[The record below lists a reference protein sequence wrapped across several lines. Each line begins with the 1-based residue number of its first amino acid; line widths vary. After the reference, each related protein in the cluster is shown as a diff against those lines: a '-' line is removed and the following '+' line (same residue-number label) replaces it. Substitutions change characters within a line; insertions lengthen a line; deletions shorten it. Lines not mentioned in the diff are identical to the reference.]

1 MSSILLVG
9 QTPPP
14 YHGQAIAMQQLF
26 DQRWEGIKVRSL
38 RMAYSH
44 SESEVGRFRIRK
56 IFHLISLIIKSWC
69 ILIKDRPCCLYYP
82 PASPNRT
89 PVIRDVLFLLLVRP
103 LAKDT
108 IFHYHAGGL
117 PEYVKSL
124 NFPLRFLSRLA
135 FSNATLG
142 IEISESQMHK
152 DIFFPVKRRI
162 CISNGLDVPVVEQKP
177 NEQENDKK
185 RILFIAGL
193 RSSKGVMDIIGT
205 AEKLRELGADFVFDV
220 AGAWQEEDTRRDF
233 ETELSSLNLNDHVIL
248 HGRVTGEEKWELYR
262 QAYAF
267 FFPSFYESEN
277 FPLVL
282 IEAMAFGLPIV
293 ATNWRGIPELVVE
306 DKTGKLCDV
315 GSCDQFSSALNELLN
330 NENRHKEMASLA
342 RSRYEKR
349 YTHTAFISAM
359 KNAFESVTNE
369 PKVQTDA

>member
-1 MSSILLVG
+1 MNSILLVG

-26 DQRWEGIKVRSL
+26 DQRWEGLKVRYL

-56 IFHLISLIIKSWC
+56 IFHLISLVIKSWF
-69 ILIKDRPCCLYYP
+69 ILIKNRPCCLYYP

-89 PVIRDVLFLLLVRP
+89 PVIRDVVFLLLVRP

-117 PEYVKSL
+117 PAYVASL
-124 NFPLRFLSRLA
+124 SFPLRFLSKLA

-142 IEISESQMHK
+142 IEISESQLNE
-152 DIFFPVKRRI
+152 DVFFPVKKRI
-162 CISNGLDVPVVEQKP
+162 CISNGLAVSDLKQRLYEKG
-177 NEQENDKK
+177 DGKR

-193 RSSKGVMDIIGT
+193 RESKGVMDIIGT
-205 AEKLRELGADFVFDV
+205 AEKMRQLGADFVFDV
-220 AGAWQEEDTRRDF
+220 AGAWQEENTRREF
-233 ETELSSLNLNDHVIL
+233 ETELSRLDLDDKIIL

-262 QAYAF
+262 RAYAF

-293 ATNWRGIPELVVE
+293 ATNWRGIPELVIE
-306 DKTGKLCDV
+306 GETGRLCDV
-315 GSCDQFSSALNELLN
+315 QSCEQFSFALNELIK
-330 NENRHKEMASLA
+330 NEDQHEKMASLA
-342 RSRYEKR
+342 RSRYEKK
-349 YTHTAFISAM
+349 YTKDAFISAM
-359 KNAFESVTNE
+359 RSAFESVIDE

>member
-1 MSSILLVG
+1 MNSILLVG

-26 DQRWEGIKVRSL
+26 DQRWEGLKVRYL

-56 IFHLISLIIKSWC
+56 IFHLISLVIKSWF
-69 ILIKDRPCCLYYP
+69 ILIKNRPCCLYYP

-89 PVIRDVLFLLLVRP
+89 PVIRDVVFLLLVRP
-103 LAKDT
+103 LAKNT

-117 PEYVKSL
+117 PAYVASL
-124 NFPLRFLSRLA
+124 SFPLRFLSKLA

-142 IEISESQMHK
+142 IEISESQLNE
-152 DIFFPVKRRI
+152 DVFFPVKKRI
-162 CISNGLDVPVVEQKP
+162 CISNGLDVSDLKQRSCEKG
-177 NEQENDKK
+177 DGKR

-193 RSSKGVMDIIGT
+193 RESKGVMDIIGT
-205 AEKLRELGADFVFDV
+205 AVKMKQLGADFVFDV
-220 AGAWQEEDTRRDF
+220 AGAWQEENTRREF
-233 ETELSSLNLNDHVIL
+233 ETELSRLDLDDQIIL

-262 QAYAF
+262 RAYAF

-306 DKTGKLCDV
+306 GETGRLCDV
-315 GSCDQFSSALNELLN
+315 QSCEQFSFALNELIK
-330 NENRHKEMASLA
+330 NEDQHEKMASLA
-342 RSRYEKR
+342 RSRYEKK
-349 YTHTAFISAM
+349 YTKDAFISAM
-359 KNAFESVTNE
+359 RSAFESVIDE
-369 PKVQTDA
+369 SKVQTDA

>member
-56 IFHLISLIIKSWC
+56 IFHLISLIIKSWF

-82 PASPNRT
+82 PASPNRI

-162 CISNGLDVPVVEQKP
+162 CISNGLDVPAGEQKP

-193 RSSKGVMDIIGT
+193 RSSKGVMDIIET

-220 AGAWQEEDTRRDF
+220 AGAWQEEETRRDF

-262 QAYAF
+262 QAYVF

-293 ATNWRGIPELVVE
+293 ATNWRGIPELVVK

-330 NENRHKEMASLA
+330 NENLHKGMASLA

-359 KNAFESVTNE
+359 RNAFESVTNE

>member
-1 MSSILLVG
+1 MNSILLVG

-14 YHGQAIAMQQLF
+14 YHGQAIATQQLF
-26 DQRWEGIKVRSL
+26 DQRWEGLKVQYL

-44 SESEVGRFRIRK
+44 SESEVGRFKIRK
-56 IFHLISLIIKSWC
+56 IFHLISLVIKSWF
-69 ILIKDRPCCLYYP
+69 ILIKNWPCCLYYP

-89 PVIRDVLFLLLVRP
+89 PVIRDVVFLLLVRP

-117 PEYVKSL
+117 PAYVASL
-124 NFPLRFLSRLA
+124 SFPLRFLSKIA

-142 IEISESQMHK
+142 IEISESQLNE
-152 DIFFPVKRRI
+152 DVFFPVKKRI
-162 CISNGLDVPVVEQKP
+162 CISNGLAVSDLKQRLYEKG
-177 NEQENDKK
+177 DGKR

-193 RSSKGVMDIIGT
+193 RESKGVMDIIGT
-205 AEKLRELGADFVFDV
+205 AEKMRQLGADFVFDV
-220 AGAWQEEDTRRDF
+220 AGAWQEENTRREF
-233 ETELSSLNLNDHVIL
+233 ETELSRLDLDDKIIL

-262 QAYAF
+262 RAYAF

-306 DKTGKLCDV
+306 GETGRLCDV
-315 GSCDQFSSALNELLN
+315 QSCEQFSFALNELIK
-330 NENRHKEMASLA
+330 NEDQHEKMASLA
-342 RSRYEKR
+342 RSRYEKK
-349 YTHTAFISAM
+349 YTKDAFISAM
-359 KNAFESVTNE
+359 RSAFESVIDE
-369 PKVQTDA
+369 PKVQTNA

>member
-56 IFHLISLIIKSWC
+56 IFHLISLIIKSWF

-82 PASPNRT
+82 PASPNRI

-124 NFPLRFLSRLA
+124 NFPLRFLSKLA

-152 DIFFPVKRRI
+152 DIFF
-162 CISNGLDVPVVEQKP
+162 L
-177 NEQENDKK
+177 
-185 RILFIAGL
+185 
-193 RSSKGVMDIIGT
+193 
-205 AEKLRELGADFVFDV
+205 
-220 AGAWQEEDTRRDF
+220 
-233 ETELSSLNLNDHVIL
+233 
-248 HGRVTGEEKWELYR
+248 
-262 QAYAF
+262 
-267 FFPSFYESEN
+267 
-277 FPLVL
+277 
-282 IEAMAFGLPIV
+282 
-293 ATNWRGIPELVVE
+293 
-306 DKTGKLCDV
+306 
-315 GSCDQFSSALNELLN
+315 
-330 NENRHKEMASLA
+330 
-342 RSRYEKR
+342 
-349 YTHTAFISAM
+349 
-359 KNAFESVTNE
+359 
-369 PKVQTDA
+369 

>member
-1 MSSILLVG
+1 MNSILLVG

-26 DQRWEGIKVRSL
+26 DQRWEGLKVRYL

-56 IFHLISLIIKSWC
+56 IFHLISLVIKSWF
-69 ILIKDRPCCLYYP
+69 ILIKNRPCCLYYP

-89 PVIRDVLFLLLVRP
+89 PVIRDVVFLLLVRP

-117 PEYVKSL
+117 PAYVASL
-124 NFPLRFLSRLA
+124 SFPLRFLSKIA

-142 IEISESQMHK
+142 IEISESQLNE
-152 DIFFPVKRRI
+152 DIIFPVKKRI
-162 CISNGLDVPVVEQKP
+162 CISNGLDVSDVEQRS
-177 NEQENDKK
+177 DKK
-185 RILFIAGL
+185 GDGKRRILFIAGL
-193 RSSKGVMDIIGT
+193 RESKGVMDITGT
-205 AEKLRELGADFVFDV
+205 AEKMRQLGADFVFDV
-220 AGAWQEEDTRRDF
+220 AGAWQEENTRREF
-233 ETELSSLNLNDHVIL
+233 ETELSRLGLDDQIIL

-262 QAYAF
+262 RAYAF

-306 DKTGKLCDV
+306 GETGRLCDV
-315 GSCDQFSSALNELLN
+315 ESCEQFSFALNELIK
-330 NENRHKEMASLA
+330 NEDQHEKMASLA
-342 RSRYEKR
+342 RSRYEKK
-349 YTHTAFISAM
+349 YTKDAFISAM
-359 KNAFESVTNE
+359 RSAFESVIDE

>member
-56 IFHLISLIIKSWC
+56 IFHLISLIIKSWF

-82 PASPNRT
+82 PASPNRI

-124 NFPLRFLSRLA
+124 NFPLRFLSSLA

-220 AGAWQEEDTRRDF
+220 AGAWQEEETRRDF

-315 GSCDQFSSALNELLN
+315 GSCEQFSSALNELLN
-330 NENRHKEMASLA
+330 NENRHKEMATLA

>member
-1 MSSILLVG
+1 
-9 QTPPP
+9 
-14 YHGQAIAMQQLF
+14 
-26 DQRWEGIKVRSL
+26 
-38 RMAYSH
+38 
-44 SESEVGRFRIRK
+44 
-56 IFHLISLIIKSWC
+56 
-69 ILIKDRPCCLYYP
+69 
-82 PASPNRT
+82 
-89 PVIRDVLFLLLVRP
+89 
-103 LAKDT
+103 
-108 IFHYHAGGL
+108 
-117 PEYVKSL
+117 
-124 NFPLRFLSRLA
+124 
-135 FSNATLG
+135 SNATLG

-162 CISNGLDVPVVEQKP
+162 CISNGLDVPVVEQKS

>member
-1 MSSILLVG
+1 MNSILLVG

-26 DQRWEGIKVRSL
+26 DQRWEGLKVRYL

-44 SESEVGRFRIRK
+44 SESDVGRFRIRK
-56 IFHLISLIIKSWC
+56 IFHLISLVIKSWF
-69 ILIKDRPCCLYYP
+69 ILIKNRPCCLYYP

-89 PVIRDVLFLLLVRP
+89 PVIRDVVFLLLVRP

-117 PEYVKSL
+117 PAYVASL
-124 NFPLRFLSRLA
+124 SFPLRFLSKIA

-142 IEISESQMHK
+142 IEISESQLNE
-152 DIFFPVKRRI
+152 DIIFPVKKRI
-162 CISNGLDVPVVEQKP
+162 CISNGLDVSDVEQRS
-177 NEQENDKK
+177 DKQGDGK
-185 RILFIAGL
+185 RRILFIAGL
-193 RSSKGVMDIIGT
+193 RESKGVMDIIGT
-205 AEKLRELGADFVFDV
+205 AEKMRQLGADFVFDV
-220 AGAWQEEDTRRDF
+220 AGAWQEENTRREF
-233 ETELSSLNLNDHVIL
+233 ETELSRLGLDDQIIL

-262 QAYAF
+262 RAYAF

-293 ATNWRGIPELVVE
+293 ATNWRGMPELVVE
-306 DKTGKLCDV
+306 GETGRLCDV
-315 GSCDQFSSALNELLN
+315 QSCEQFSFALNELIN
-330 NENRHKEMASLA
+330 NKDQHEKMASLA
-342 RSRYEKR
+342 RSRYEKK
-349 YTHTAFISAM
+349 YTKDAFISAM
-359 KNAFESVTNE
+359 RSAFESVIDE

>member
-56 IFHLISLIIKSWC
+56 IFHLISLIIKSWF

-82 PASPNRT
+82 PASPNRI

-162 CISNGLDVPVVEQKP
+162 CISNGLDVPVVEQKS

-205 AEKLRELGADFVFDV
+205 AEKLRELGVDFVFDV

-293 ATNWRGIPELVVE
+293 ATNWRGIPELVVK

-315 GSCDQFSSALNELLN
+315 GSCDQFSFALNELLN

-359 KNAFESVTNE
+359 RNAFESVTNE

>member
-56 IFHLISLIIKSWC
+56 IFHLISLIIKSWF

-82 PASPNRT
+82 PASPNRI

-124 NFPLRFLSRLA
+124 NFPLRFLSSLA

-152 DIFFPVKRRI
+152 DIFFPVKKRI
-162 CISNGLDVPVVEQKP
+162 CISNGLDVPVVEQKS

-220 AGAWQEEDTRRDF
+220 AGAWQEEETRRDF

-315 GSCDQFSSALNELLN
+315 GSCEQFSSALNELLN

>member
-1 MSSILLVG
+1 MNSILLVG

-26 DQRWEGIKVRSL
+26 DQRWEGLKIRYL

-56 IFHLISLIIKSWC
+56 IFHLISLVIKSWF
-69 ILIKDRPCCLYYP
+69 ILIKNRPCCLYYP

-89 PVIRDVLFLLLVRP
+89 PVIRDVVFLLLVRP

-117 PEYVKSL
+117 PEYVASL
-124 NFPLRFLSRLA
+124 SSPLRFLSKIA

-142 IEISESQMHK
+142 IEISESQLNK
-152 DIFFPVKRRI
+152 DIFFPVKKRI
-162 CISNGLDVPVVEQKP
+162 CISNGLDVSDVEQRFD
-177 NEQENDKK
+177 EEEDGRR

-193 RSSKGVMDIIGT
+193 RESKGVMDIIGT
-205 AEKLRELGADFVFDV
+205 ADKMRQLGADFVFDV
-220 AGAWQEEDTRRDF
+220 AGAWQEENTRREF
-233 ETELSSLNLNDHVIL
+233 ETELSRLNLNDHIIL

-262 QAYAF
+262 QAYVF

-293 ATNWRGIPELVVE
+293 ATNWRGIPELVAE
-306 DKTGKLCDV
+306 GETGRLCDV
-315 GSCDQFSSALNELLN
+315 QSCEQFSSALNELIN
-330 NENRHKEMASLA
+330 NEDQHEEMASLA
-342 RSRYEKR
+342 RSRYEKK
-349 YTHTAFISAM
+349 YTKAAFISAM
-359 KNAFESVTNE
+359 RKAFESVIDE
-369 PKVQTDA
+369 PKIQTDA

>member
-56 IFHLISLIIKSWC
+56 IFHLISLIIKSWF

-82 PASPNRT
+82 PASPNRI

-162 CISNGLDVPVVEQKP
+162 CISNGLDVPVVEQKS

-293 ATNWRGIPELVVE
+293 ATNWRGIPELVVK

-359 KNAFESVTNE
+359 RNAFESVTNE

>member
-56 IFHLISLIIKSWC
+56 IFHLISLIIKSWF

-82 PASPNRT
+82 PASPNRI

-124 NFPLRFLSRLA
+124 NFPLRFLSSLA

-152 DIFFPVKRRI
+152 DIFFPVKKRI
-162 CISNGLDVPVVEQKP
+162 CISNGLDVPVVEQKS

-315 GSCDQFSSALNELLN
+315 GSCEQFSSALNELLN
-330 NENRHKEMASLA
+330 NENRHKEMATLA

>member
-56 IFHLISLIIKSWC
+56 IFHLISLIIKSWF

-82 PASPNRT
+82 PASPNRI

-124 NFPLRFLSRLA
+124 NFPLRFLSSLA

-152 DIFFPVKRRI
+152 DIFFPVKKRI
-162 CISNGLDVPVVEQKP
+162 CISNGLDVPVVEQKS

-220 AGAWQEEDTRRDF
+220 AGAWQEEETRRDF

-315 GSCDQFSSALNELLN
+315 GSCEQFSSALNELLN
-330 NENRHKEMASLA
+330 NENRHKEMATLA

>member
-56 IFHLISLIIKSWC
+56 IFHLISLIIKSWF

-82 PASPNRT
+82 PASPNRI

-193 RSSKGVMDIIGT
+193 RSSKGVMDIIET

-220 AGAWQEEDTRRDF
+220 AGAWQEEETRRDF

-262 QAYAF
+262 QAYVF

-293 ATNWRGIPELVVE
+293 ATNWRGIPELVVK

-330 NENRHKEMASLA
+330 NENLHKGMASLA

-359 KNAFESVTNE
+359 RNAFESVTNE